1 MQYQLLLIKHIMIM
15 KKKFAI
21 LIILFTAFAFYSC
34 SKDNVKK
41 EDTGKSVVTDTV
53 KKLTVNTDETVAKIV
68 KYRAEGEAKL
78 NNKSFTKKEVSL
90 KGPNVK
96 ENIKQKWEKADV
108 YYEGNNIVRIMFY
121 PNKGQSTRTEEF
133 YLLNGKLVFAF
144 IQDNEKHEG
153 HDTGEPG
160 KEFYFDND
168 KLIKYVNTTGEKETN
183 LDEEKKMYETK
194 LPYEV
199 KEMLEIINTTK

>member
-1 MQYQLLLIKHIMIM
+1 MIM
-15 KKKFAI
+15 KKNFAV
-21 LIILFTAFAFYSC
+21 LFILFAVFAFYSC

-41 EDTGKSVVTDTV
+41 EDTGKPVVTDTI
-53 KKLTVNTDETVAKIV
+53 KKSAVNTDETVARIV
-68 KYRAEGEAKL
+68 KYRAEGEVKL
-78 NNKSFTKKEVSL
+78 NNKAFTKKEVSL
-90 KGPNVK
+90 KGPTVK

-121 PNKGQSTRTEEF
+121 PNKGQSNRTEEF
-133 YLLNGKLVFAF
+133 YLLNNKLVFAF

-199 KEMLEIINTTK
+199 KEMLEIINTSK